1 MPHATEFRI
10 FLMTDTESSVV
21 VVTDPNDPRLQ
32 PFRALKDV
40 GCRANGLFIAESE
53 LVIERIIESGWA
65 LHLLLLT
72 PERLPRIQAVIPD
85 HVSTYIADQA
95 LVDNVI
101 GFPLHRGAVGL
112 VKRPNPVN
120 LDALLAASKNL
131 LVLEGVIDPA
141 NVGAIFRHADA
152 FGVDGVILSRS
163 AGDPLF
169 RKSVRSSMGSVL
181 RVPFCQVPDSCDLMA
196 ELRNAGFLT
205 VASTPNPEAESVRT
219 FSPDANSRVA
229 LFVGSETNGLDHAT
243 LARCHVR
250 IRIPMARDVDSLN
263 AATASAIV
271 LYQLFG
277 EP

>member
-1 MPHATEFRI
+1 MPQATEFRI
-10 FLMTDTESSVV
+10 FLMTGTGSSVV

-32 PFRALKDV
+32 PFRTLKDV
-40 GCRANGLFIAESE
+40 RCRAKGLFIAESE
-53 LVIERIIESGWA
+53 LVIERIIECGWA
-65 LHLLLLT
+65 VHLLLLT

-85 HVSTYIADQA
+85 HVSTYIADQS
-95 LVDNVI
+95 VIDNVV

-112 VKRPNPVN
+112 VKRPDPAN
-120 LDALLAASKNL
+120 LDALLAASKSL

-169 RKSVRSSMGSVL
+169 RKSVRASMGSVL
-181 RVPFCQVPDSCDLMA
+181 RVPFCHVPDSCDLMA
-196 ELRNAGFLT
+196 ELHNAGFLT
-205 VASTPNPEAESVRT
+205 VASTPDRQAESVRK
-219 FSPDANSRVA
+219 FNPDANSKLA
-229 LFVGSETNGLDHAT
+229 LFVGSETNGLDNAT
-243 LARCHVR
+243 LDGCHVR
-250 IRIPMARDVDSLN
+250 IRIPMSGDVDSLN

-277 EP
+277 ES